1 MIKLNL
7 VDTLFCSCEKS
18 GYYEKWTV
26 RAKELSCEEE
36 KLRKQIFSWVLGQKR
51 LVLLV
56 RCLRTAI
63 WKETESELE
72 KCWMFKLHS
81 VDFWLRCLD
90 LLRSFA
96 LQRTYDLRSAYK
108 RGTLRIG
115 FPRLHSVP
123 FAADWLPF
131 LVRQLVKN
139 CSEVVSCSRCP
150 EKETVVLGGDSVL
163 WKQTCSFVSV
173 LQAPWGAP
181 LRATYFGALLCE
193 FHNGTAWIRSVE
205 RGLWRPIFL

>member
-1 MIKLNL
+1 MLGRVPSKLTDFTARAVATGHPRGLDVDETIREVIKLNL

-81 VDFWLRCLD
+81 VDFWLRYLD

-131 LVRQLVKN
+131 FVRQLVKN
-139 CSEVVSCSRCP
+139 CSEVVSCSRCRRR
-150 EKETVVLGGDSVL
+150 K
-163 WKQTCSFVSV
+163 
-173 LQAPWGAP
+173 
-181 LRATYFGALLCE
+181 LL
-193 FHNGTAWIRSVE
+193 S
-205 RGLWRPIFL
+205 